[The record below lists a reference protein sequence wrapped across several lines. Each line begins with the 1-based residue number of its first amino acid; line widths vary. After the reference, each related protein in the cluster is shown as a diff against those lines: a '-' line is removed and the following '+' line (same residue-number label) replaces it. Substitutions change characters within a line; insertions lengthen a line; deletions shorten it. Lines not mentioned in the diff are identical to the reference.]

1 MHATARRFGLGL
13 TGRSRACVVNVLATL
28 VLLFVLPAV
37 AHADITYIYDRLGR
51 LIGVVDPAGDTA
63 VYHYD
68 AVGNLTSISRQ
79 SSALVSVIDFNPA
92 SGPVGTA
99 VTIYGTGFSP
109 TASENTVTFNGTAA
123 SVSSASPTQ
132 LVVSVPAGATTGSIG
147 VTAPAGSA
155 PAAARS
161 P

>member
-68 AVGNLTSISRQ
+68 AVGNITAKGAGRLSLPSRTLRAISKRLT
-79 SSALVSVIDFNPA
+79 
-92 SGPVGTA
+92 GET
-99 VTIYGTGFSP
+99 
-109 TASENTVTFNGTAA
+109 
-123 SVSSASPTQ
+123 
-132 LVVSVPAGATTGSIG
+132 
-147 VTAPAGSA
+147 
-155 PAAARS
+155 
-161 P
+161 